1 MKPRIGPYLRPF
13 APLILVAACAQS
25 PTSVSA
31 PAGDGRDRAAPVQ
44 AVETTGRTG
53 LRVLGLTQGRI
64 RACSGSYEA
73 PTLIS
78 PFRETEL
85 SCTGGVTGTA
95 RVGPDAL
102 GGRSVTWEL
111 ETGESGRVRL

>member
-1 MKPRIGPYLRPF
+1 MTARLRSHVRPL
-13 APLILVAACAQS
+13 APLLLVAACAQTPAS
-25 PTSVSA
+25 FTGSA
-31 PAGDGRDRAAPVQ
+31 TDESARAAPVE

-73 PTLIS
+73 PTLTS
-78 PFRETEL
+78 PFRTTEL

-95 RVGPDAL
+95 RVGPDPL
-102 GGRSVTWEL
+102 GGRSVRWEL
-111 ETGESGRVRL
+111 ESGESGRVRL